1 MAKKLEIQGKN
12 ANLAEYEKGKKV
24 FVRIW
29 TEKTEYGRK
38 CGFGAEM
45 HKKESRSEKVWG
57 I

>member
-1 MAKKLEIQGKN
+1 MKYK
-12 ANLAEYEKGKKV
+12 EKTRIGQNMKRAKKV